1 VPPERRE
8 ELARQFALRYPNY
21 RRLAAEAGVR
31 LLCGTDAGTPLV
43 SFDDFA
49 LVPELL
55 VELAGYT
62 PAEALRSATAWGAQA
77 LGVADSRGT
86 LAADK
91 LADLVIL
98 REDPLQTPAHCGA
111 SSG

>member
-1 VPPERRE
+1 
-8 ELARQFALRYPNY
+8 
-21 RRLAAEAGVR
+21 VR

-49 LVPELL
+49 LAPELL
-55 VELAGYT
+55 VQVAGYT

-86 LAADK
+86 LDAGK
-91 LADLVIL
+91 LADLAIL
-98 REDPLQTPAHCGA
+98 REDLLQTPAALRSIERVMLGGRWCPA
-111 SSG
+111 VSPRLQEAIR